1 MAATFPAAPHPIPV
15 FRVLKQAWRDYLA
28 AGGVIVVNVTTPPNQ
43 TVAQGTTVAGTIEVD
58 RNFGASMPAFA
69 TVELK
74 QAGVV
79 KGSQVVAVNPTTGAY
94 SVQFV
99 GGTLAAG
106 AAAATVT
113 SSGPTKAVTTPN
125 FTVT

>member
-28 AGGVIVVNVTTPPNQ
+28 AGGVVVVNVTTPPNQ
-43 TVAQGTTVAGTIEVD
+43 TVAQGTTVAGTVEVD
-58 RNFGASMPAFA
+58 TAFGASMPPFV

-74 QAGVV
+74 QGGVT
-79 KGSQVVAVNPTTGAY
+79 KGTTVTAVNPTTGAY

-99 GGTLAAG
+99 GGTLSAG
-106 AAAATVT
+106 AASATVT